1 MTSTA
6 FRSTRPVAG
15 EFLPY
20 FGTYIDEVPD
30 GDVVVSMSKQ
40 LPVTLALI
48 KSLSEADGDKRYAPD
63 KWSIREIIGHII
75 DAERIFVYRALRFAR
90 GDSTP
95 VPGFDENAYVKNAP
109 FSRVSLADLADELKH
124 VRRATIHF
132 FSNLD
137 EEAMSRRGTSNN
149 NEVSVRALAWILTGH
164 EIHHVEV
171 LHERYLNP

>member
-20 FGTYIDEVPD
+20 FGIYIDKVPD
-30 GDVVVSMSKQ
+30 GDVVDSMSKQ
-40 LPVTLALI
+40 LPITLALI
-48 KSLSEADGDKRYAPD
+48 KPLSEADGDKRYAPD

-90 GDSTP
+90 ADSTP
-95 VPGFDENAYVKNAP
+95 VAGFDENSYVKNAP
-109 FSRVSLADLADELKH
+109 FSKVSLANLADEFEH

-137 EEAMSRRGTSNN
+137 EDAMSRRGTSNN
-149 NEVSVRALAWILTGH
+149 HEISVRALAWILTGH
-164 EIHHVEV
+164 EIHHVKV
-171 LHERYLNP
+171 INERYLNS